1 MDSLSQEIIDE
12 IIDNLPRF
20 HLHSSALVARRW
32 CRRSQKR
39 AFFSTVFCS
48 QYKVNDLYMC
58 THNDP
63 DGIASLVQVARFG
76 QIVRWRD
83 PGLLGRVLENFNS
96 LYVSSTVL
104 PDEMLKQISHEGFGK
119 TITTF
124 HLLFSWYSLS
134 MLMSLITAFTS
145 LQDLLVRTH
154 ASKAVESPSVCSV
167 LPRREPLDS
176 LEVVPC

>member
-1 MDSLSQEIIDE
+1 M
-12 IIDNLPRF
+12 
-20 HLHSSALVARRW
+20 
-32 CRRSQKR
+32 
-39 AFFSTVFCS
+39 FCS
-48 QYKVNDLYMC
+48 RYKVNDLYMC

-63 DGIASLVQVARFG
+63 DGIASYVQVARFG
-76 QIVRWRD
+76 QIIRWRD

-96 LYVSSTVL
+96 LKILYVSSTVL
-104 PDEMLKQISHEGFGK
+104 PDEMLEQTSHEGFGK

-154 ASKAVESPSVCSV
+154 ASKAIESPSVCSV

-176 LEVVPC
+176 LEVVPCKDEVAETLANLQLTSRRLKLELKPRTSKGFLHSLRWLVRS